1 MDAQVRIIDPKE
13 VLKASTRFD
22 LIYKVELAKA
32 WADGDAA
39 AIREAEEAYLEMVR
53 ARNGF
58 YEDEPRRDTPKEF
71 LESFRRTAN
80 SIRERGYDLSR
91 PPIPVDERLE
101 LLNGAHRLAACIA
114 YGKTCPFVLSD
125 CWKAGGSVWKTFR
138 KGHIHPAV
146 EAWGIRRYLEMMPD
160 GALASAFGR
169 LEDHPAQP
177 FPDWTRRRGGL
188 LLVKPFLTALW
199 CRLTMSF
206 KKGEKRAKA
215 ERRLL
220 REQKKI
226 SGYAALAAYW
236 KERAK

>member
-1 MDAQVRIIDPKE
+1 MKYIGRNGSIPALIKAMKDVPKE
-13 VLKASTRFD
+13 
-22 LIYKVELAKA
+22 
-32 WADGDAA
+32 
-39 AIREAEEAYLEMVR
+39 
-53 ARNGF
+53 
-58 YEDEPRRDTPKEF
+58 
-71 LESFRRTAN
+71 
-80 SIRERGYDLSR
+80 ER
-91 PPIPVDERLE
+91 P
-101 LLNGAHRLAACIA
+101 
-114 YGKTCPFVLSD
+114 
-125 CWKAGGSVWKTFR
+125 
-138 KGHIHPAV
+138 
-146 EAWGIRRYLEMMPD
+146 
-160 GALASAFGR
+160 AFGR